1 MSSVNFEQ
9 LEAELRTLGENKG
22 ILTTSKKQAIRDRV
36 FQSIGQIELADAIA
50 TGESKVNL
58 AVSLKHLQQALI
70 PHRLS
75 FSMPVTVVVV
85 MVVFLG
91 SLVTGVAAQSSRPG
105 DALFAMKKVL
115 QAIEIAVVA
124 DPVKK
129 AEMSLNI
136 AGERLGYLE
145 ESVGQEEA
153 LHTVLKESQSALV
166 SAKGTLKKAQESGDT
181 AGAATL
187 LEKFNSL
194 LADQKTIL
202 EDIEKTAPSD
212 DVKQTILAI
221 RDEIEGKTS
230 PEINSTTGQTNQN
243 LSAINPIGAKP
254 VVKPTTAPSQPLTL
268 AANLEG
274 FQTLAGRLGTASGQP
289 AIFFS
294 GNQYCIIASSP
305 ISLQEY
311 IGTSNVA
318 LSGIVKD
325 GYMTVYRVVINGNV
339 LVDIPFTFTNPVST
353 GGNADDAISN
363 KSDQLVNQE

>member
-1 MSSVNFEQ
+1 MASATFEQ

-22 ILTTSKKQAIRDRV
+22 ILSASKKQTIRDRV

-50 TGESKVNL
+50 AGETKAGL

-75 FSMPVTVVVV
+75 FSMPATVAVV

-91 SLVTGVAAQSSRPG
+91 SLVTGAAAQSSRPG

-145 ESVGQEEA
+145 ESVGQEET

-166 SAKGTLKKAQESGDT
+166 SAKETLKKAQESGDT
-181 AGAATL
+181 ASATAL
-187 LEKFNSL
+187 LEKFDSL
-194 LADQKTIL
+194 LADQKIIL
-202 EDIEKTAPSD
+202 DDIEKTKPSE
-212 DVKQTILAI
+212 DVQQTIVAI
-221 RDEIEGKTS
+221 RDEIEGKTGTETS
-230 PEINSTTGQTNQN
+230 QNPSVVSSTGSK
-243 LSAINPIGAKP
+243 SAAKP
-254 VVKPTTAPSQPLTL
+254 SASSNQPPTL
-268 AANLEG
+268 ATNLEG
-274 FQTLAGRLGTASGQP
+274 FQTLAGRLGTASGSP
-289 AIFFS
+289 ALYM
-294 GNQYCIIASSP
+294 GNQYLIITSAP

-311 IGTSNVA
+311 IGASNVA
-318 LSGIVKD
+318 LSGTVKS
-325 GYMTVYRVVINGNV
+325 GYMTVYRIVVNGNV
-339 LVDIPFTFTNPVST
+339 LVDIPFTNPVST
-353 GGNADDAISN
+353 GGNTSTEQVDNPGN
-363 KSDQLVNQE
+363 KPANQE